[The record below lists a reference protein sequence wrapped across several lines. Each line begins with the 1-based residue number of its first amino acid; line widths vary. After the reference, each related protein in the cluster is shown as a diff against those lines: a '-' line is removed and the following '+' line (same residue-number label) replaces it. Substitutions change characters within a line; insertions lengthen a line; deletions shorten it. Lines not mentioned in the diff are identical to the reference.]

1 MKLTEAQEEAVN
13 YEGRNLQLIACAG
26 SGKTEVVAQRVAHL
40 LTKNGQGRLEPR
52 NVVAFTFTEK
62 AAAELKERI
71 MQRTREAA
79 GGDITGMADMYV
91 GTIHGFCQQLLQDE
105 VPEYLKYE
113 VLEPVRLVLFV
124 NRYSA
129 QTGLTTSSKL
139 NGQSL
144 KRFTDTGIYL
154 AALSVMREEDVN
166 TNMLGDCSVI
176 EGLDKYRSRL
186 AQSSYFDFSMM
197 LEKAVAELADNQ
209 EVQRRIGERVKYV
222 VVDEY
227 QDVNPVQEK
236 LVRILHD
243 LGAGLCVVGD
253 DDQTIYQWR
262 GSEVKNILDF
272 QERYPDVKQV
282 FLEDNFRSSEGVIE
296 AASDFVQRVEARLS
310 KSMKF
315 ANAQPFEFG
324 DVVALNFD
332 SPEEEA
338 EYISETIDS
347 LHCVAFDDGN
357 GERGLSWSDMAVLL
371 RSVKGNGTAITDSLK
386 KAGIPFVVTGLTNL
400 FETDEAQAARDLF
413 YFMSNDSFDGRN
425 VDVPELRKSWER
437 AYIGFTDQSLCK
449 ALEYVNGVRNAL
461 LDDKGG
467 APTIQALYLKFL
479 ELAELR
485 EENVPGQRGE
495 TVLFNL
501 GRFSEVISDW
511 ESINYRSNPLDVP
524 ELRKSWERAYI
535 GFTDQSLCKALEYVN
550 GVRNALLDDKGGAP
564 TIQALYLKFLEL
576 AELREEN
583 VPGQRGETVL
593 FNLGRFS
600 EVISDWESINYR
612 SNPLE
617 SFQGFANFLYFQ
629 AADSYGEGS
638 DDVAYAIPDA
648 VQVMTVHQAKGREWP
663 VVFLPALLRNR
674 FPSPSRKSQIWNLI
688 PSEAVENSER
698 YNGSLEDERRL
709 FYVAMTRSKKF
720 LHMTWAP
727 VQGSNN
733 RYRRKSQFWDDVLS
747 SKLVR
752 RRKPDYGERKRLP
765 ARPKATIE
773 NVEFSFTDLKYL
785 LDCSYQFK
793 LRVLY
798 GFNSPIV
805 PPFGYGKSL
814 HDALAEVHR
823 RAMRGEPVNDTIVP
837 ELVERHL
844 RIPYASPD
852 LLGQLEQSAKRDIA
866 NYIHDNAGK
875 FNHIEF
881 SEQPVEIHLDNG
893 VSIRGRID
901 LVRRTDTNETT
912 IVDLK
917 SNEGSQEE
925 QVTELQLH
933 TYALGYREL
942 TGRNADYVEIYELAE
957 RNPIPRSVDD
967 EFIEDVRRETQ
978 DAAIA
983 LRKMQLNANPG
994 QERCRRC
1001 DFSMICSSSQA

>member
-1 MKLTEAQEEAVN
+1 MKLTKSQEEAVKYN
-13 YEGRNLQLIACAG
+13 GRNLQLIACAG

-40 LTKNGQGRLEPR
+40 LTNGDKGNLEPR
-52 NVVAFTFTEK
+52 NIVAFTFTEK

-113 VLEPVRLVLFV
+113 VLEPVRQTLFV

-129 QTGLTTSSKL
+129 QTGLTTSANL

-144 KRFTDTGIYL
+144 RRFIDTSTYL
-154 AALSVMREEDVN
+154 STLSVLREDNVN
-166 TNMLGDCSVI
+166 AELLNACSVM
-176 EGLDKYRSRL
+176 EGLGKYRSRL
-186 AQSSYFDFSMM
+186 VQSSYFDFSMM
-197 LEKAVAELADNQ
+197 LEEAVAELTNSP
-209 EVQRRIGERVKYV
+209 ELRKRISERVKYV

-236 LVRILHD
+236 LVRLLHD

-272 QERYPDVKQV
+272 QDRYPEVKQI
-282 FLEDNFRSSEGVIE
+282 FLEENFRSSEGVIE
-296 AASDFVQRVEARLS
+296 TARHFVGKVEPRLP
-310 KSMKF
+310 KSMKSVK
-315 ANAQPFEFG
+315 AQPYESG
-324 DVVALNFD
+324 DVVALNF
-332 SPEEEA
+332 STPEEEA
-338 EYISETIDS
+338 EYITKTIRS
-347 LHCVAFDDGN
+347 LYGVAFNDSD

-371 RSVKGNGTAITDSLK
+371 RSVKGNGTVIIDSLK
-386 KAGIPFVVTGLTNL
+386 RAGIPFVVTGLTNL

-413 YFMSNDSFDGRN
+413 YFMSGESFDGRN
-425 VDVPELRKSWER
+425 VDSPDLRKSWER
-437 AYIGFTDQSLCK
+437 ARIGFTDQSLNK
-449 ALEYVNGVRNAL
+449 ALEYVDSVRDAL
-461 LDDKGG
+461 FEDKGN

-485 EENVPGQRGE
+485 EE
-495 TVLFNL
+495 
-501 GRFSEVISDW
+501 S
-511 ESINYRSNPLDVP
+511 
-524 ELRKSWERAYI
+524 
-535 GFTDQSLCKALEYVN
+535 
-550 GVRNALLDDKGGAP
+550 
-564 TIQALYLKFLEL
+564 
-576 AELREEN
+576 

-617 SFQGFANFLYFQ
+617 SFQGFAGFLYFQ
-629 AADSYGEGS
+629 ATDSYGEGS
-638 DDVAYAIPDA
+638 DDVAYATPDA

-674 FPSPSRKSQIWNLI
+674 FPSPGRKSQIWNLI
-688 PSEAVENSER
+688 PSEAVEGSVR
-698 YNGSLEDERRL
+698 YNGSLSDERRL

-727 VQGSNN
+727 VPRGNL
-733 RYRRKSQFWDDVLS
+733 YRRKSEFWDDVLS

-752 RRKPDYGERKRLP
+752 RRAPDYAGRKRLP
-765 ARPKATIE
+765 AKPKATVE

-785 LDCSYQFK
+785 LDCGYQFK

-814 HDALAEVHR
+814 HDALADVHR
-823 RAMRGEPVNDTIVP
+823 RAMRGEAISEAIVP
-837 ELVERHL
+837 ELVDRHL
-844 RIPYASPD
+844 RIPYASQN
-852 LLGQLEQSAKRDIA
+852 LLDQLKQSANRDIT
-866 NYIHDNAGK
+866 NYIHDNSDK
-875 FNHIEF
+875 FRYIEF
-881 SEQPVEIHLDNG
+881 SEQPVEIHLNDG

-942 TGRNADYVEIYELAE
+942 TGRNADYVEVYELAE

-967 EFIEDVRRETQ
+967 EFIDDVRRETQ
-978 DAAIA
+978 NAATA
-983 LRKMQLNANPG
+983 LREMRLDTNPG
-994 QERCRRC
+994 HERCRRC
-1001 DFSMICSSSQA
+1001 DFSMLCSAGQANLR